1 MQQKKLNI
9 KIDEKVGEG
18 IYSNFFA
25 MATSASEF
33 IVDFGRMVPGI
44 PDVKIYSRIL
54 MTPLHAKQLKNLLEK
69 NIAGFEEKFGEIQ
82 VPGKQDD
89 KSIGFKS

>member
-1 MQQKKLNI
+1 MQQKKLNV

-33 IVDFGRMVPGI
+33 IIDFGRMVPGI

-54 MTPLHAKQLKNLLEK
+54 ITPLQAKQLQNLLGK
-69 NIAGFEEKFGEIQ
+69 NIKAFEKKFGE
-82 VPGKQDD
+82 VKLPGKSDD